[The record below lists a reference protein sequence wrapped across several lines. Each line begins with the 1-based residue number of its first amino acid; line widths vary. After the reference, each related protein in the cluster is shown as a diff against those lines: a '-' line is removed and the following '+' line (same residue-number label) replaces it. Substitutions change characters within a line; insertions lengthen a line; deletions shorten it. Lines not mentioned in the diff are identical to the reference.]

1 MEIIIMQIN
10 QPYNNFDS
18 QKIIQILKKDLKQQ
32 KNQTLQIVRYQ
43 GFEKIATN
51 SNSLQI
57 KKAFNLYI

>member
-10 QPYNNFDS
+10 QSYNNFDT
-18 QKIIQILKKDLKQQ
+18 QKTIQILKKDLNQQ
-32 KNQTLQIVRYQ
+32 KNQILQAVRYQ
-43 GFEKIATN
+43 GFEKIAFD